1 MAQLLLEDSMAT
13 AVNTSPGAALS
24 PDYMQRV
31 EELAQKH
38 GWTVDE
44 TIDRALDLTEIV
56 LNAKDHD
63 PDSKVY
69 LYRDGKRYAV
79 EIAD

>member
-1 MAQLLLEDSMAT
+1 MAT
-13 AVNTSPGAALS
+13 AVPDVNTSPGAALS
-24 PDYMQRV
+24 SDYMQRV
-31 EELAQKH
+31 EQLAQKH

-56 LNAKDHD
+56 LDAKDHD

-79 EIAD
+79 AIAD